1 MPHRC
6 TRPRLSFLAVLCLL
20 LPGPAGGQEIPT
32 GLPELRDL
40 VEERALRIAQ
50 SGLEEYLAS
59 HPRDGEAW
67 ELLGRARE
75 GRWLFEEA
83 AEAYEQA
90 LRYRGESSE
99 LLMRYVIT
107 RGRSLNILSAIFQAA
122 RLRDM
127 AARALELDPM
137 DTEAR
142 AVLAAYYAVLPGI
155 VGGDRARAE
164 RIVEELVEL
173 SPADGYTL
181 QGFQAAEQG
190 LPDSVKVNR
199 WEAALRADPGHT
211 GALLALGLHWIGQD
225 SAERAMDYYAR
236 AARADP
242 DDPQVWLS
250 FGRAWRR
257 LDRNERAAEHFRTA
271 LGLDPFF
278 APARFALA
286 EYYQEHGQRQEAIR
300 AYSRL
305 AVNNPTY
312 ESKTVRRRLRELRH
326 PR

>member
-1 MPHRC
+1 MSLRML
-6 TRPRLSFLAVLCLL
+6 RPL
-20 LPGPAGGQEIPT
+20 LPLLTAPVLLAAATAGAQELST
-32 GLPELRDL
+32 DLGTLRQQ
-40 VEERALRIAQ
+40 VEERSLRIAQ
-50 SGLEEYLAS
+50 AGLERYLDT

-75 GRWLFEEA
+75 GRWIFEPA

-90 LRYRGESSE
+90 LRYQGESSG

-142 AVLAAYYAVLPGI
+142 AALAAYYAVLPGI

-164 RIVEELVEL
+164 RLVEELVEL

-181 QGFQAAEQG
+181 QGFQAAEQD

-199 WEAALRADPGHT
+199 WNAAIREDPEHT
-211 GALLALGLHWIGQD
+211 EALLALGLHWIGQD
-225 SAERAMDYYAR
+225 STRLALSYYDR
-236 AARADP
+236 AARSDP

-250 FGRAWRR
+250 YGRALRR
-257 LDRNERAAEHFRTA
+257 ADRIDQAAEYFRRA
-271 LGLDPFF
+271 LELDPFF

-286 EYYQEHGQRQEAIR
+286 EYFQEKGEVRQAIR
-300 AYSRL
+300 QYSRL

-312 ESKTVRRRLRELRH
+312 EARTVRRRLRDLQR
-326 PR
+326 P